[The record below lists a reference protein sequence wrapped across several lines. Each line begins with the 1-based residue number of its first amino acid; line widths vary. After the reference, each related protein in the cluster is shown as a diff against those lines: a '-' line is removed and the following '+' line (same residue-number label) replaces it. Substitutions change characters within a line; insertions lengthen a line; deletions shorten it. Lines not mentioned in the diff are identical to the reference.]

1 MVSDQQVRYL
11 MKLKQQG
18 KTLKQASLKSG
29 MSEKTARKYLRISKL
44 PSECSEPH
52 DWRTRPDPFL
62 KVWDEIENQLDL
74 NPGLQA
80 KTLFYDLQRRYPGAF
95 PDGQL
100 RTLQRKV
107 KRWRALKGPARE
119 VYFPQIH
126 HPGVLAESD
135 FCSLSR
141 LGVTISGARFDHLL
155 YHFVLTYSN
164 WETGTICFSESFE
177 SLSEGLQNALFI
189 LGGVPLEHQTDRLS
203 AAVHNLG
210 QPEEFTSRYQ
220 SLLNHYGLKGR
231 KIQAGKANENGD
243 VEQSHYRFRQALEQ
257 SLLLRNSRDFSSREE
272 YADFIRSL
280 FEQLNANRHKRL
292 GEELE
297 KLKPLPSKSLSACQ
311 RLQVRVGPSSTIR
324 VRGNTYSVPSRLIKE
339 QVEAR
344 LYAER
349 LEIWY
354 GQKQVETLPRIR
366 GESRHRVDYRH
377 IIDWLE
383 RKPGAFANYKYRDDL
398 FPTSR
403 FRMAYDD
410 LKERH
415 PARAD
420 REYLQ
425 ILLLAAKETEAE
437 VDEALR
443 TLINEEKAVNLES
456 VKTQLVSLAEPFSA
470 REVKIDAVNLFA
482 YDTLL
487 EFQEVRS

>member
-1 MVSDQQVRYL
+1 
-11 MKLKQQG
+11 MKLKQNG
-18 KTLKQASLKSG
+18 KTLKLASLKSG
-29 MSEKTARKYLRISKL
+29 MSEKTARKYLRCGKL
-44 PSECSEPH
+44 PSECMRRH

-62 KVWDEIENQLDL
+62 EVWEELESQLNL
-74 NPGLQA
+74 NPGLHS
-80 KTLFYDLQRRYPGAF
+80 KTLFYDLQRRFPGDF

-107 KRWRALKGPARE
+107 KRWRALKGPSKE
-119 VYFPQIH
+119 VYFPQAH

-141 LGVTISGARFDHLL
+141 LGVTISGARFEHLL

-177 SLSEGLQNALFI
+177 SLSEGLQNALFS

-210 QPEEFTSRYQ
+210 QPEEFTPGYQ

-231 KIQAGKANENGD
+231 KIQVGKANENGD

-257 SLLLRNSRDFSSREE
+257 SLLLRNSRDFRSREE
-272 YADFIRSL
+272 SSDFIRSL
-280 FEQLNANRHKRL
+280 FEQLNANRRKRML
-292 GEELE
+292 EELD
-297 KLKPLPSKSLSACQ
+297 KLKPLPSKSLNTCQ

-354 GQKQVETLPRIR
+354 GQKQVETLARIR
-366 GESRHRVDYRH
+366 GKNQHRVDYRH
-377 IIDWLE
+377 IIDWLV

-415 PARAD
+415 PSRAG
-420 REYLQ
+420 REYLR
-425 ILLLAAKETEAE
+425 ILLLAAKETEAG

-443 TLINEEKAVNLES
+443 TLIDEEKAVNLES
-456 VKTQLVSLAEPFSA
+456 VEAQLISLAEPFSV

-482 YDTLL
+482 YDALL
-487 EFQEVRS
+487 EFEEVRS